1 MILFFALHSLKFDI
15 YNIKLL
21 FSRKIHILSDYNIY
35 LSNLFCSA
43 SLLTLFTFCF
53 EFSNEQQQPYKCTTE
68 VCECM
73 KQNLVC
79 ASVKILL
86 CRFCFCFL
94 FFFTT
99 NNASYD
105 GVFFLHLQYTYV
117 ILLQVYGNPWKKNIL
132 FQLSYMHT
140 KDTIGSEI
148 SHGLSRQACIQGVPN
163 YCRIAVQR
171 KLC

>member
-1 MILFFALHSLKFDI
+1 LKFDI

-68 VCECM
+68 ACECM

-105 GVFFLHLQYTYV
+105 GFFSTFTIHLCNSFASIWQSMEKKIFCFGSLTCIRKIQLAAKFPMDCHDRHVYRVFQIIAESQFNVSFADTNYR
-117 ILLQVYGNPWKKNIL
+117 
-132 FQLSYMHT
+132 LS
-140 KDTIGSEI
+140 
-148 SHGLSRQACIQGVPN
+148 N
-163 YCRIAVQR
+163 N
-171 KLC
+171 